1 MHVILDASIQPAYSK
16 LTNSVQMNWSAI
28 FTSSVGKKLVMA
40 ITGLFL
46 ISFLI
51 IHVGLNACIFAN
63 DNGEMFNLAAHFMG
77 SHWLIRAMEFV
88 LFGGFILHII
98 QGYSLE
104 IKNRT
109 RRQKKYAIDLGNRG
123 SKWYSRSMGLLGTLL
138 LLFLIMHIG
147 HFWVPSRIT
156 GLEEVQGK
164 EYHNL
169 FAKMVEVFSE
179 WWVVL
184 LYVLGCI
191 SLGYHLMHGFQSAFR
206 TLGVHNNRYI
216 ALLKGLGNG
225 FSIIVSLLFASMP
238 IAIYFG
244 LVH

>member
-1 MHVILDASIQPAYSK
+1 
-16 LTNSVQMNWSAI
+16 MNWSEI

-46 ISFLI
+46 ITFLV

-63 DNGEMFNLAAHFMG
+63 DNGEMFNVAAHFMG
-77 SHWLIRAMEFV
+77 SHWVIRAMEFV
-88 LFGGFILHII
+88 LFGGFLVHII
-98 QGYSLE
+98 QGFALE
-104 IKNRT
+104 FKNRS
-109 RRQKKYAIDLGNRG
+109 RRKQKYAIDLGNRG

-156 GLEEVQGK
+156 GLEEVPGEK
-164 EYHNL
+164 YHNL
-169 FAKMVEVFSE
+169 FAKMVDVFQNPII
-179 WWVVL
+179 VV

-191 SLGYHLMHGFQSAFR
+191 SLAYHLMHGFQSAFR
-206 TLGVHNNRYI
+206 TLGVHNNRYV
-216 ALLKGLGNG
+216 ALLRGLGNG
-225 FSIIVSLLFASMP
+225 FSIIISLLFASMP
-238 IAIYFG
+238 IAFYFG